1 MGKHTSKIR
10 RRQLILLLAFCGL
23 TLLSAA
29 CIIAF
34 SVLGR
39 FLASQQTAARFAGGS
54 EERFEQVSVFFPVG
68 READEAGLYAFR
80 GTLEKKLTEA
90 SIEAPENGSLY
101 RDAYSAPGE
110 LSIKGPRGVATAP
123 VLGVGGDFFLFHP
136 LRLLSGGYIT
146 DGDLMH
152 DRVVLDEELA
162 WKLFGGSDVAGLT
175 VTIAEKPYLVAGV
188 VRREED
194 FADRRAYADGAGFF
208 MAYDALLGTLDGPGI
223 GSYELV
229 CASPVTG
236 FAGDIAAEGFPDAVT
251 VENSRRF
258 KAESIFK
265 VVGDFGKRSMNTAG
279 VVFPYWENAARLL
292 EDYLALLLLLSLL
305 FGLLPAVCVG
315 AVLVTGL
322 RRLAQRGRA
331 AMPALRDRLEER
343 AWKRR
348 EARQSSKRRKGPQTG
363 SARSA
368 PRHLK
373 RKERIGRWLK

>member
-1 MGKHTSKIR
+1 MGKHASKIR
-10 RRQLILLLAFCGL
+10 RRQLNLLIAFCAL

-29 CIIAF
+29 CLVSF
-34 SVLGR
+34 SALGHS
-39 FLASQQTAARFAGGS
+39 LPSQQAAARFKGGS

-68 READEAGLYAFR
+68 KETDEAGVYTFR

-90 SIEAPENGSLY
+90 FLEAPESGGLY
-101 RDAYSAPGE
+101 RDAYSAPDE
-110 LSIKGPRGVATAP
+110 LSVTGPRGAATAP

-146 DGDLMH
+146 GEDLMH

-175 VTIAEKPYLVAGV
+175 VTISDKPYLVAGV

-194 FADRRAYADGAGFF
+194 FADRRAYTAGAGFF
-208 MAYDALLGTLDGPGI
+208 MAFDALSAAAGTGI
-223 GSYELV
+223 GCYELV

-236 FAGDIAAEGFPDAVT
+236 FVGDIAAENFSQAVT

-258 KAESIFK
+258 KAESIFG
-265 VVGDFGKRSMNTAG
+265 VIGDFGGRSMNTAG
-279 VVFPYWENAARLL
+279 GVVPHWENAARLL

-305 FGLLPAVCVG
+305 FGLFPAACAG
-315 AVLVTGL
+315 AALVIGL
-322 RRLAQRGRA
+322 RRLTRRGRA
-331 AMPALRDRLEER
+331 AMPALRDRMEER

-348 EARQSSKRRKGPQTG
+348 EARHAARKND
-363 SARSA
+363 
-368 PRHLK
+368 
-373 RKERIGRWLK
+373 ERNVRDDG